1 MTIEEEI
8 KLLNYKLDLYIQL
21 QQVELDKLYN
31 SIKLL
36 QLEHNEIKLEHK
48 EIKRILEILI
58 NKYNLYSIIL

>member
-1 MTIEEEI
+1 MPIEEQL